1 MSSPPSGHDQNTTST
16 SGVSA
21 TNRSSTSP
29 PQKKRRITQGAETT
43 TATTTTTNNGVAQP
57 TLTNGVSENGQTLT
71 TTPTTTATT
80 THSTMSQ
87 VNGNVVN
94 GNGVGAGDEIDEG
107 LYSRQLYVLGEEAMR
122 RMAKSNVLISGMGGL
137 GVEIAKNVVLSG
149 VKSVTIHDVK
159 NATIQDLASQFF
171 LRESDIG
178 NNRAEVTCPRLAEL
192 NSHVPVNAH
201 VAALT
206 PDFVKQF
213 SVVVLTQSPTEE
225 QLMVDQICRDNGA
238 AFILAETKG
247 LFGHIFCDFGPSFS
261 CVDPD
266 GEQPKNV
273 MIASISNEENGVV
286 TCLDEHRH
294 DLQDGDHVT
303 FTELKGMS
311 ELNGCEPME
320 IKVPSPYTFTIG
332 DTTKM
337 EPYVS
342 GGVAT
347 QVKIPKT
354 MSFRSLA
361 ECLVDLG
368 EPVMSDW
375 AKFDR
380 PAQLHVGFQA
390 LHLFEKEKGRL
401 PMPKSEEDAAE
412 LLGLCEKVLAT
423 LKDKPEALDKTL
435 LTHLASQATGD
446 LCPMQAVIG
455 GISAQE
461 VMKACSGKFGPLK
474 QDFYFDALEC
484 LPEEEQSIPADKFQP
499 RDSRYDGQIAVFG
512 EDMQT
517 LIEGQRWFVVGSGAI
532 GCEMLKNF
540 AMMGLGCGGGE
551 IIVTDGDTIE
561 KSNLNRQFLFR
572 SWDVT
577 NLKSRTAAAAV
588 KKMNPASKVTAH
600 DNLVGVKTENVYDD
614 EFFESLHGVANAL
627 DNVEARHYMDRR
639 CVYYCKPLL
648 ESGTLGTKGNVQVVM
663 PHLTESYGSSQ
674 DPPEKSIPICTLKNF
689 PNAIEH
695 TLQWARDAF
704 EGFFSTPAADVNSYL
719 TDAKFVE
726 KTMKQ
731 QGEQPMETFSNIANC
746 LTTEKPSSFQDCVKW
761 ARLQWQKDYH
771 NQIVQLLHNFPADQ
785 TTSSG
790 ALFWSGP
797 KRCPHALDFDADNEM
812 HFDYVF
818 AGANLRAEMY
828 KIPQNRNTEAVKGM
842 IAGVEVPVFKPSTG
856 IKIAVNDSELTA
868 AGTNQVDEKG
878 LDEVIKKLPPAEKR
892 LMMNPIDFEKD
903 DDNNLHMDFIVACSN
918 LRAENYEIPPA
929 DRRKSKLI
937 AGKII
942 PAIATTTS
950 LVTGLDCLE
959 LYKVIQGH
967 KKIESY
973 KNGFVNLALP
983 FFAFSEPIAAPAKD
997 YGGTKPIFGGGTT
1010 TKWTLWDCF
1019 RIQGDMTMKQ
1029 FIDHFQNEY
1038 GLSITMMSQGVCML
1052 YSFFMGQDKL
1062 KERMNMNLSDVVQ
1075 KVSKKRIPAH
1085 ARALTIELCC
1095 DDESGEDVEVP
1106 YVRYIL
1112 PPGGVATNGDAG
1124 EPSG

>member
-1 MSSPPSGHDQNTTST
+1 MSSTPSGLDQIT
-16 SGVSA
+16 SGTADVSDS
-21 TNRSSTSP
+21 NRSSTSP
-29 PQKKRRITQGAETT
+29 PQKKRRIAQGAETV
-43 TATTTTTNNGVAQP
+43 NGVDQTGA
-57 TLTNGVSENGQTLT
+57 TLTNGVKAQG
-71 TTPTTTATT
+71 
-80 THSTMSQ
+80 HSQHQSPPSAKKTMSGSAQ
-87 VNGNVVN
+87 VNGAAVN
-94 GNGVGAGDEIDEG
+94 GNGVAADDAIDEG

-137 GVEIAKNVVLSG
+137 GVEIAKNVVLAG
-149 VKSVTIHDVK
+149 VKAVTIHDEK
-159 NATIQDLASQFF
+159 SATMQDLASQFF
-171 LRESDIG
+171 LRESDVG
-178 NNRAEVTCPRLAEL
+178 QNRAAATCPRLAEL
-192 NSHVPVNAH
+192 NTHVPVDAS
-201 VAALT
+201 VDPLT
-206 PDFVKQF
+206 PDFVKKF
-213 SVVVLTQSPTEE
+213 SVVVLTASRTEE
-225 QLMVDQICRDNGA
+225 QLMVDRVCRDNGA

-261 CVDPD
+261 CVDTD
-266 GEQPKNV
+266 GEQPKTV
-273 MIASISNEENGVV
+273 MVASISNEEKGVV

-294 DLQDGDHVT
+294 DLQDGDFVT
-303 FTELKGMS
+303 FSELKGMS

-320 IKVPSPYTFTIG
+320 IKVPSPFTFTIG

-342 GGVAT
+342 GGVVT
-347 QVKIPKT
+347 QVKVPKKIE
-354 MSFRSLA
+354 FRSLA

-368 EPVMSDW
+368 EAVISDF

-380 PAQLHVGFQA
+380 PIQLHVGFQA
-390 LHLFEKEKGRL
+390 LHQFEEKKGRL
-401 PMPKSEEDAAE
+401 PKPKCQEDADKFLALCAKVVETLNKDSAPEE
-412 LLGLCEKVLAT
+412 LNKDVLT
-423 LKDKPEALDKTL
+423 L
-435 LTHLASQATGD
+435 LASQATGD

-461 VMKACSGKFGPLK
+461 VMKACSGKFGPMK

-484 LPEEEQSIPADKFQP
+484 LPEEEDDSIPAEKYQP
-499 RDSRYDGQIAVFG
+499 RNSRYDGQIAVFG
-512 EDMQT
+512 EDMQA
-517 LIEGQRWFVVGSGAI
+517 LLEKQRWFVVGSGAI

-540 AMMGLGCGGGE
+540 AMMGLGCGEGE
-551 IIVTDGDTIE
+551 VLVTDGDTIE

-588 KKMNPASKVTAH
+588 KKMNPAARVTAH
-600 DNLVGVKTENVYDD
+600 ENLVGAKTENIYDD
-614 EFFESLHGVANAL
+614 AFFESLNGVANAL

-648 ESGTLGTKGNVQVVM
+648 ESGTLGTKGNVQVVI
-663 PHLTESYGSSQ
+663 PHMTESYGSSQ

-731 QGEQPMETFSNIANC
+731 QGEQPMETFTNIANC
-746 LTTEKPSSFQDCVKW
+746 LTTDKPSSFEDCVKW
-761 ARLQWQKDYH
+761 ARLQWQKDYN

-797 KRCPHALDFDADNEM
+797 KRCPHPLKFDPENET
-812 HFDYVF
+812 HFDYVYS
-818 AGANLRAEMY
+818 GANLRAEMY
-828 KIPQNRNTEAVKGM
+828 KIPQNRDASAVKAM
-842 IAGVEVPVFKPSTG
+842 IGRVEIPQFKPSTG
-856 IKIAVNDSELTA
+856 VKIAVNDSELTQ
-868 AGTNQVDEKG
+868 AGSNQVDE
-878 LDEVIKKLPPAEKR
+878 DRMDAVIKKLPPADKS
-892 LMMNPIDFEKD
+892 LKMSPIDFEKD

-983 FFAFSEPIAAPAKD
+983 FFAFSEPIAAPAKE
-997 YGGTKPIFGGGTT
+997 YNQ

-1019 RIQGDMTMKQ
+1019 KIQGDMTLKE
-1029 FIDHFQNEY
+1029 FLDHFKSEF
-1038 GLSITMMSQGVCML
+1038 GLEVTMMSQGVCML
-1052 YSFFMGQDKL
+1052 YSFFLNKDKRE
-1062 KERMNMNLSDVVQ
+1062 ERMNLPLSEVVQ
-1075 KVSKKRIPAH
+1075 KVSKKRIPPH
-1085 ARALTIELCC
+1085 VRALTIEVCC
-1095 DDESGEDVEVP
+1095 DDKDGEDVEVP

-1112 PPGGVATNGDAG
+1112 PPNTNISANGGDETTG
-1124 EPSG
+1124 

>member
-1 MSSPPSGHDQNTTST
+1 MSSTPSGLDQNTNNTADVST
-16 SGVSA
+16 S
-21 TNRSSTSP
+21 NRSSASP
-29 PQKKRRITQGAETT
+29 PQKKRRIAQGAETVNGVDPT
-43 TATTTTTNNGVAQP
+43 GGNLTNGAQALGQTQLKSPPSSAATTTTTAMSGVAQ
-57 TLTNGVSENGQTLT
+57 
-71 TTPTTTATT
+71 
-80 THSTMSQ
+80 
-87 VNGNVVN
+87 VNGAAVN
-94 GNGVGAGDEIDEG
+94 GNGVASEDIDEG

-137 GVEIAKNVVLSG
+137 GVEIAKNVVLAG

-159 NATIQDLASQFF
+159 KAAIQDLASQFF

-178 NNRAEVTCPRLAEL
+178 QNRAEATCPRLAEL
-192 NSHVPVNAH
+192 NSHVPVEASSDP
-201 VAALT
+201 LT
-206 PDFVKQF
+206 EDFVKQF
-213 SVVVLTQSPTEE
+213 SVVVITDSPTEE
-225 QLMVDQICRDNGA
+225 QLMTDKICRENGA
-238 AFILAETKG
+238 AFILAETRG
-247 LFGHIFCDFGPSFS
+247 LFGHVFCDFGPAFT
-261 CVDPD
+261 CVDTD
-266 GEQPKNV
+266 GEQPKTV
-273 MIASISNEENGVV
+273 MIASITNEEKGVV

-294 DLQDGDHVT
+294 DLEDGDHVT

-311 ELNGCEPME
+311 ELNDCEPME
-320 IKVPSPYTFTIG
+320 IKVTGPFTFTIG

-337 EPYVS
+337 EPYVR
-342 GGVAT
+342 GGIVT
-347 QVKIPKT
+347 QVKMPKKIE
-354 MSFRSLA
+354 FRSLA

-368 EPVMSDW
+368 EAVISDF
-375 AKFDR
+375 AKFQR
-380 PAQLHVGFQA
+380 PEQLHVGFQA
-390 LHLFEKEKGRL
+390 LHDFEKAKGRL
-401 PMPKSEEDAAE
+401 PKPKCKEDADDFIALCQE
-412 LLGLCEKVLAT
+412 VAKKLTNALQDPLDEGLM
-423 LKDKPEALDKTL
+423 
-435 LTHLASQATGD
+435 THLASQATGD
-446 LCPMQAVIG
+446 LCPMQAVVG

-484 LPEEEQSIPADKFQP
+484 LPEEETSISADKFQP

-512 EDMQT
+512 EDMQA
-517 LIEGQRWFVVGSGAI
+517 LIEKQKWFVVGSGAI

-540 AMMGLGCGGGE
+540 AMMGLGCGEGE
-551 IIVTDGDTIE
+551 VIVTDGDTIE

-588 KKMNPASKVTAH
+588 KKMNPAARVTAH
-600 DNLVGVKTENVYDD
+600 DNLVGAKTENIYDD
-614 EFFESLHGVANAL
+614 TFFESLNGVANAL

-648 ESGTLGTKGNVQVVM
+648 ESGTLGTKGNVQVVI

-726 KTMKQ
+726 KTMRQ
-731 QGEQPMETFSNIANC
+731 QGEQPMETFNNIVNS
-746 LTTEKPSSFQDCVKW
+746 LTTEKPSTFEDCVKW
-761 ARLQWQKDYH
+761 ARLQWQKDYY

-797 KRCPHALDFDADNEM
+797 KRCPHPLIFDAENET

-828 KIPQNRNTEAVKGM
+828 KIPKNDDKDAVKAM
-842 IAGVEVPVFKPSTG
+842 IGSVEVPVFKPSTG
-856 IKIAVNDSELTA
+856 VKIAVNDSELTQ
-868 AGTNQVDEKG
+868 AGSNQVDQ
-878 LDEVIKKLPPAEKR
+878 DRMDVVIKKLPPAEKK
-892 LMMNPIDFEKD
+892 LMMSPIDFEKD
-903 DDNNLHMDFIVACSN
+903 DDNNGHMDFIVACSN

-983 FFAFSEPIAAPAKD
+983 LFAFSEPICAGAKE
-997 YGGTKPIFGGGTT
+997 YNG

-1019 RIQGDMTMKQ
+1019 KIQGDMTMKE
-1029 FIDHFQNEY
+1029 FIDYFKNEY
-1038 GLSITMMSQGVCML
+1038 GLEVTMMSQGVCML
-1052 YSFFMGQDKL
+1052 YSFFLGKDK
-1062 KERMNMNLSDVVQ
+1062 KEERMKMPLSEVVQ
-1075 KVSKKRIPAH
+1075 KVSKKRIPSH
-1085 ARALTIELCC
+1085 VRALTIEVCC
-1095 DDESGEDVEVP
+1095 DDAEGEDVEVP
-1106 YVRYIL
+1106 YVRYML
-1112 PPGGVATNGDAG
+1112 PPNRANANGDG
-1124 EPSG
+1124 EASG